1 MPQKILLVSQ
11 VYPPD
16 PAAVARVMGDVGAEL
31 NARGNDVV
39 VLTSDRGYDDPSTRF
54 PSREVSHGV
63 DVRRLPFCSF
73 GKQSI
78 TFRLLGGVSFTL
90 QAFLHALLLPGLDT
104 VVVSTAPPM
113 ASFVGWCVGVLR
125 RVRVVYWPM
134 DLNPDQAVALGFA
147 REGSLSVRLLEWLN
161 RAVLRRADVV
171 IALDRAMARR
181 LERKRPIGDKLVIVP
196 PWAEEDAPAAVPP
209 QENPFRVAHGL
220 IGKRVIM
227 YAGTLG
233 LANPVTTLLKA
244 AERFEDRSDLV
255 FLFVGG
261 GAGMSEVRAR
271 NRPNVRWLPYQPFEQ
286 LPYSLSAGD
295 VHVVSLGDDMAGIV
309 HPCKVYG
316 AMARGRPVLYV
327 GPPHSH
333 VTEMLDDATF
343 GWQVRHGDVA
353 GAVGVIREILEADGT
368 ALEQMGEHGRKLV
381 ERDRTRSVSCGRVCD
396 AIEGAARPGGKGED
410 SALNDASD
418 ERPRIHAADAKP
430 ILRRDADVSTQPVEG
445 RAR

>member
-1 MPQKILLVSQ
+1 
-11 VYPPD
+11 
-16 PAAVARVMGDVGAEL
+16 
-31 NARGNDVV
+31 
-39 VLTSDRGYDDPSTRF
+39 
-54 PSREVSHGV
+54 
-63 DVRRLPFCSF
+63 
-73 GKQSI
+73 
-78 TFRLLGGVSFTL
+78 
-90 QAFLHALLLPGLDT
+90 
-104 VVVSTAPPM
+104 
-113 ASFVGWCVGVLR
+113 VLR

-396 AIEGAARPGGKGED
+396 AIEGGARPGGKGED

-430 ILRRDADVSTQPVEG
+430 ILRRDADVSTQPAEG